1 MSSQNHI
8 SDGDLFLR
16 SNGSDL
22 IPYTYGIGT
31 TDDHDISAHNAMIS
45 QKADV
50 WHRNDEQ
57 QDRTNSKLVTSNLPK
72 EFTDE
77 ASSIDIF
84 TNKRKGKTKKKS
96 SSTISSNTSS
106 SYSSSS
112 GVESM
117 TAGITG
123 DVNNM
128 SGKNGGQGTCSMVD
142 SSKETMYAVGQW
154 LQFLQMGNYLQVLMP
169 YLKIK
174 KSFIGVFP

>member
-16 SNGSDL
+16 SNDSDL
-22 IPYTYGIGT
+22 IPYTYGIRT

-50 WHRNDEQ
+50 WEQ

-117 TAGITG
+117 TAGIAG

-128 SGKNGGQGTCSMVD
+128 SDKNGGQGTCSMVD

-154 LQFLQMGNYLQVLMP
+154 LQFLQMGNYLQVMMH
-169 YLKIK
+169 YSKITK
-174 KSFIGVFP
+174 IVL